1 MIERH
6 FDSNVL
12 IDCLSGAV
20 PAIAAIYAC
29 DRRVISKIVEME
41 VMVGCKYHNAVPK
54 RADGRTP
61 DEHHPDFIGK
71 LHAAE
76 KATLSWI
83 TSTFTVLSID
93 DATAACSVLIR
104 KQTHKSL
111 PDTVIHATALMAG
124 KPLMTRNVSDF
135 PVLNTQPAGC
145 VDLIVIDPYANGVT
159 GT

>member
-20 PAIAAIYAC
+20 QAIAAIYAC
-29 DRRVISKIVEME
+29 DRRVISKIVQME

-76 KATLSWI
+76 DATLSWI
-83 TSTFTVLSID
+83 SSAFTVLPID
-93 DATAACSVLIR
+93 DATADCSVLVR
-104 KQTHKSL
+104 KQTRKSL
-111 PDTVIHATALMAG
+111 PDTVIYATALIAG
-124 KPLMTRNVSDF
+124 KPLMTRNISDF
-135 PVLNTQPAGC
+135 PMLNTQPAGC
-145 VDLIVIDPYANGVT
+145 DALIVIDPYASNVT